1 MTKLPTTFTTLDLT
15 GFQIEPKQYTV
26 ITYEMVETAC
36 AVLQRNR
43 LGVVTRSVS
52 AALKHLYGI
61 GGSTDTI
68 CKLLNEWRS
77 ENLSALKQGKG
88 EKDLASAILSA
99 TDDGL
104 LEEADIPEEYLNVMR
119 QMAVA
124 GYKLAYQ
131 KADTSVSGDRMK
143 SLTIENDVMKQ
154 QLKDFPQLSLELN
167 FYKAQYERQQGE
179 LREAYMNLNKQQLGD
194 SEKFQHRLELLEVE
208 RNELEAKL
216 IISEQKLTEAREM
229 ETRAQ
234 EQVGNFSRLNGQ
246 LEAREREISTLHDQI
261 QGLQAIAGEKRVI
274 ESQLEQTKS
283 QLKQA
288 NETIINLQAQQKS
301 TSALEVD
308 VDIDALLADKEKL
321 ENLVNQYKAELE
333 ESEVLVASLKSEL
346 VHRSQ
351 IEDQPQSN
359 SLSHSQPKKNR
370 QVAVAN
376 TR

>member
-1 MTKLPTTFTTLDLT
+1 MAKLPTTFATLDLT
-15 GFQIEPKQYTV
+15 GFEIEQKQYTT
-26 ITYEMVETAC
+26 ITREMIDTAC

-43 LGVVTRSVS
+43 IGVVTRSVS

-61 GGSTDTI
+61 GGSADTI

-77 ENLSALKQGKG
+77 DNLSALRQGKG

-143 SLTIENDVMKQ
+143 SLTSENDVMKQ
-154 QLKDFPQLSLELN
+154 QLRDFPQLTLELN
-167 FYKAQYERQQGE
+167 FYKGQYERQQGE
-179 LREAYMNLNKQQLGD
+179 LREAYMSLDKQQLGD
-194 SEKFQHRLELLEVE
+194 SEKFQQQLNLLQAE
-208 RNELEAKL
+208 RNELEQKL
-216 IISEQKLTEAREM
+216 VISEKQLVTTREM

-234 EQVGNFSRLNGQ
+234 EQAGNFVLLNGQ
-246 LEAREREISTLHDQI
+246 LEAREREISALHDQI
-261 QGLQAIAGEKRVI
+261 QGLQAIAGEKLVAD
-274 ESQLEQTKS
+274 SQLEQVRS
-283 QLKQA
+283 QLRQA

-301 TSALEVD
+301 ISALEVD
-308 VDIDALLADKEKL
+308 VDADALMADKEKL
-321 ENLVNQYKAELE
+321 ETLLSQYRTELE

-346 VHRSQ
+346 VTQSQ
-351 IEDQPQSN
+351 IESQPQPLA
-359 SLSHSQPKKNR
+359 LSHSQSKKNR
-370 QVAVAN
+370 QVASSK
-376 TR
+376 

>member
-1 MTKLPTTFTTLDLT
+1 LRYIKSVNNASLPFTKEFIVIKLPTTFTTLDMT
-15 GFQIEPKQYTV
+15 GFEIEQKQYAA
-26 ITYEMVETAC
+26 ITREMIDTAC
-36 AVLQRNR
+36 AVLQKNR
-43 LGVVTRSVS
+43 IGVVTRSVS

-61 GGSTDTI
+61 GGSADTI

-77 ENLSALKQGKG
+77 DNLSALKQGKG

-104 LEEADIPEEYLNVMR
+104 LEESDIPEEYLNVMR

-167 FYKAQYERQQGE
+167 FYKGQYERQQGE

-194 SEKFQHRLELLEVE
+194 SEKFQQQLNLLQVKK
-208 RNELEAKL
+208 NELEQKL
-216 IISEQKLTEAREM
+216 VISEKQLVEAKEM
-229 ETRAQ
+229 EARAQ
-234 EQVGNFSRLNGQ
+234 ERAGNFSELNGQ
-246 LEAREREISTLHDQI
+246 LEAREREISALHDQI

-288 NETIINLQAQQKS
+288 NDSLVSLQAQQKS
-301 TSALEVD
+301 ISALEVD
-308 VDIDALLADKEKL
+308 VNVDALMADKEKL
-321 ENLVNQYKAELE
+321 AK
-333 ESEVLVASLKSEL
+333 EVIDLRAQLTEFQS
-346 VHRSQ
+346 VHG
-351 IEDQPQSN
+351 N
-359 SLSHSQPKKNR
+359 TKNKK
-370 QVAVAN
+370 VAVASSK
-376 TR
+376 